1 MIVQRRVTRALG
13 DEHLRSAHPR
23 QWERDQKKRAR
34 RRAKVNE
41 GRRSG
46 YQVSTFVQSPEP
58 PGDFEIPKEGTQG
71 WRWRKGGIMEF
82 VMFEDVDGL
91 EVFVNP
97 ERVIWVREQH
107 NQTTIISC
115 GHEDKF
121 AVRLAPAH
129 AVAALGK
136 TAR

>member
-1 MIVQRRVTRALG
+1 MS
-13 DEHLRSAHPR
+13 ELRIYQQLPL
-23 QWERDQKKRAR
+23 
-34 RRAKVNE
+34 
-41 GRRSG
+41 G
-46 YQVSTFVQSPEP
+46 YQISTFVQSPEP
-58 PGDFEIPKEGTQG
+58 PSDFEIPKEGIQG
-71 WRWRKGGIMEF
+71 RRKGGIMEF